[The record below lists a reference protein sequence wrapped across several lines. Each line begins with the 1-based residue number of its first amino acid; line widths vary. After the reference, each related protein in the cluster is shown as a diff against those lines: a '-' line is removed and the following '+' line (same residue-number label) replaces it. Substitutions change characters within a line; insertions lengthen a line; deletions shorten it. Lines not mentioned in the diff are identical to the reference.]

1 MFFCGIRIHFF
12 MKERQL
18 MALPNTHLGPDKISA
33 LLDSGKKNLFFDGIG
48 GVSMNALA
56 HISHLRGH
64 RVSGY
69 DRSPSALTKKLEE
82 MGVTVYYEESDEH
95 MKDCD
100 ALIYTVAMPDTN
112 AEYSY
117 AGAHN
122 IPRISRADYL
132 GYIMSGYTH
141 RIGIS
146 GTHGKSTTTG
156 MTARILSHGGF
167 DPTVLNGAPMKETGT
182 VDMIGSH
189 DYFVFEACEYMDSFL
204 DFFPSVAVVLNIELD
219 HVDYFSS
226 IEQIRQSFTDFMNI
240 TGENGYAVV
249 NLDDENC
256 RLAMAGYRGNLLTFG
271 RNNPD
276 AVYTS
281 TNEDLSDG
289 FAAFDVMKNGEFA
302 AHIKLAVPG
311 EHSIADAVAAYAACD
326 AVGIPAEK
334 IASGL
339 GAYEGICRRMEKMS
353 VTKAGAVVYS
363 DYAHHPTEIATT
375 LAGAK
380 KICRGKLHVIF
391 QPHTF
396 SRTHELFDNFTS
408 AFADSGIDSLILC
421 DIYPARETNIYGV
434 TSEKLSDAITARG
447 LASRTAA
454 DFADAAE
461 KASRIAEDGDLIIVM
476 GAGDVIKTAD
486 YLADL

>member
-1 MFFCGIRIHFF
+1 
-12 MKERQL
+12 
-18 MALPNTHLGPDKISA
+18 MALPNTHLGPEKIAS
-33 LLDSGKKNLFFDGIG
+33 LLDGNKNLFFDGIG

-69 DRSPSALTKKLEE
+69 DRAPSALTKKLED
-82 MGVTVYYEESDEH
+82 MGITVYYEESDEH

-117 AGAHN
+117 AGSHN

-281 TNEDLSDG
+281 ANEDLSDG
-289 FAAFDVMKNGEFA
+289 FAAFDVLKNGEFA

-326 AVGIPAEK
+326 AVGIPAGQ
-334 IASGL
+334 IAAGL

-353 VTKAGAVVYS
+353 VTKTGAVVYS

-396 SRTHELFDNFTS
+396 SRTHELFDDFAS

-434 TSEKLSDAITARG
+434 SSEKLSAAISARG
-447 LASRTAA
+447 LNCVCAA
-454 DFADAAE
+454 DFEDAAR
-461 KASRIAEDGDLIIVM
+461 KADETAGENDMIIVM

-486 YLADL
+486 YLAEL